1 MSVVGFIVH
10 EGRGAAVDAA
20 AALGAALRDDG
31 VEVVRARDAATARP
45 HLIVTVGG
53 DGTFLRGAHEAA
65 ELDCPV
71 LGVKVGRLGFLT
83 EVEPEGARASTR
95 DALD

>member
-31 VEVVRARDAATARP
+31 VEVVRARDAERPARP
-45 HLIVTVGG
+45 DLIVTIGG
-53 DGTFLRGAHEAA
+53 DGSG
-65 ELDCPV
+65 
-71 LGVKVGRLGFLT
+71 
-83 EVEPEGARASTR
+83 S
-95 DALD
+95 

>member
-31 VEVVRARDAATARP
+31 VEVVRGRDADETTRP
-45 HLIVTVGG
+45 
-53 DGTFLRGAHEAA
+53 
-65 ELDCPV
+65 
-71 LGVKVGRLGFLT
+71 
-83 EVEPEGARASTR
+83 S
-95 DALD
+95 